1 MQWRMVDGSNE
12 TDLSVSRA
20 DKSRD
25 LPKDGI
31 SGRIPVVVWVAE
43 FQRNCRGFFKLVEEG
58 DQTKSNYARM
68 T

>member
-1 MQWRMVDGSNE
+1 MDGGNE
-12 TDLSVSRA
+12 TDLSVSRN

-25 LPKDGI
+25 LPKDRI
-31 SGRIPVVVWVAE
+31 SGRIPVVVWDAE

-58 DQTKSNYARM
+58 DQTKSNYARV